1 MSPVRNLRRPRSSR
15 LVVGLLVGLLTA
27 SLCVAT
33 ACSERGRAL
42 EEANSMID
50 AGRSEEALV
59 VLREALADRPDD
71 SALNLAHGRALFA
84 NGQPSLAVW
93 SLTKA
98 SRDPALFSQAMLL
111 LAQAQIA
118 SQGAELAV
126 GTLKS
131 LLEREPDDLDALR
144 LMVESCIEA
153 RQLDTALETVEHAL
167 DLVPDDLA
175 LQMSRMR
182 VFLHLDR
189 KEEAGEVLAEIR
201 SRIPDLDDLDPEQRE
216 LLAGRY
222 CAIEATFTHESG
234 DAEKARPL
242 FEQCLADHPD
252 HPQVLAS
259 ASSFYDGLGEP
270 ERATE
275 IQRKALEMDPENLE
289 RRVALSIR
297 LRHVGLAE
305 EAEALLRAVTEEQPG
320 VWTALVDHYVD
331 VDDQEKALDALEH
344 AFALAGDDVPSDW
357 RTVRADLLIQTG
369 RLDEAERAVEA
380 IPEEVYAITARGRLE
395 LARGHPAE
403 ALELLERGIR
413 LWPDGT
419 MARYLAAQAAEQ
431 LGDFDRAE
439 TEYREAYR
447 ADQTYT
453 DAGMQLAALLAS
465 RGLPGEALTLAN
477 AYLQSNPDDAEGF
490 EQAIGYAVA
499 ARDGDMART
508 LLFHYQRQP
517 GLDARSAA
525 FAVRQLLRNGQG
537 REAIALIDGLRF
549 DPARAEHFQ
558 LLEARCEALGAAGR
572 SGEAL
577 ALVRRLRRDA
587 PERVDL
593 EELES
598 RLLGASGDHDGAR
611 TILARVLEKDPKRAT
626 ALRAL
631 ADLSAAAGEKPR
643 ALELFRR
650 AADAD
655 PADADSLVAAALLTP
670 AGAERE
676 SLLREALRRR
686 PRDGRAAAELADAIA
701 ADASAPPAEWT
712 ALLERARRFGARD
725 RADEIAK
732 RLAGDARP
740 GA

>member
-1 MSPVRNLRRPRSSR
+1 ML
-15 LVVGLLVGLLTA
+15 
-27 SLCVAT
+27 
-33 ACSERGRAL
+33 
-42 EEANSMID
+42 D

-59 VLREALADRPDD
+59 VLREALVDLPDD

-84 NGQPSLAVW
+84 SGQPSLAVW

-111 LAQAQIA
+111 LAQAQVA

-131 LLEREPDDLDALR
+131 LLEREPDHVDALR
-144 LMVESCIEA
+144 LMVEACIEA
-153 RQLDTALETVEHAL
+153 RQLDLALETVEHAL
-167 DLVPDDLA
+167 DLVPEDLA

-189 KEEAGEVLAEIR
+189 KEEAAEVLAEIR
-201 SRIPDLDDLDPEQRE
+201 NQIPELDDLDPEQRE

-222 CAIEATFTHESG
+222 CAIEATFTNESG
-234 DAEKARPL
+234 DPEKARPL
-242 FEQCLADHPD
+242 FEQCLTEHPD

-259 ASSFYDGLGEP
+259 ASSFFDALGEP
-270 ERATE
+270 ERATA

-289 RRVALSIR
+289 RRVGLSIR
-297 LRHVGLAE
+297 LRRVGEPE
-305 EAEALLRAVTEEQPG
+305 EAERLLREVTEKQPG

-331 VDDQEKALDALEH
+331 VDDQEKALDALDH
-344 AFALAGDDVPSDW
+344 AFALAGEDVPADW

-369 RLDEAERAVEA
+369 RLDEAERAVDE
-380 IPEEVYAITARGRLE
+380 IPEEVYSITARGRLE
-395 LARGHPAE
+395 LARGQPAK

-439 TEYREAYR
+439 AEYREAYR
-447 ADQTYT
+447 SDQTYT

-490 EQAIGYAVA
+490 EQAIGFAVA

-517 GLDARSAA
+517 GLDVKSAA
-525 FAVRQLLRNGQG
+525 FAVRQLLRTKQT
-537 REAIALIDGLRF
+537 REAVELVDGLRF
-549 DPARAEHFQ
+549 DPARPDFFE
-558 LLEARCEALGAAGR
+558 LLKARCEAWAAAGR
-572 SGEAL
+572 VRDSL
-577 ALVRRLRRDA
+577 ALVRRMRRETPA
-587 PERVDL
+587 RLDL
-593 EELES
+593 EELEAS
-598 RLLGASGDHDGAR
+598 LVEASGDREEAR
-611 TILARVLEKDPKRAT
+611 AIYARVLEKDPKRAT

-631 ADLSAAAGEKPR
+631 AVLTAASGEREP
-643 ALELFRR
+643 ALALFLR

-655 PADADSLVAAALLTP
+655 PTDADALVEAARLTP
-670 AGAERE
+670 TAAERE
-676 SLLREALRRR
+676 SHLRAALRRR
-686 PRDGRAAAELADAIA
+686 PRDGRAAAELADVLV
-701 ADASAPPAEWT
+701 ADGVAPSAEAT
-712 ALLERARRFGARD
+712 ALLERARRFGAGA
-725 RADEIAK
+725 RADEVAK
-732 RLAGDARP
+732 RLAEGGGGRA
-740 GA
+740 